1 MNINE
6 ADYKKTIEKIEQLE
20 RENAELKLLKKN
32 SEENFKKEK
41 ENSEALLLNILPWKT
56 AKELKETGK
65 AIPKYFPNASVL
77 FTDFKDFTLSCEN
90 LTPFELVDTLHFY
103 FKQFDEI
110 VTKYGLEKIKTI
122 GDSYLCVGG
131 IPMVDKQHPF
141 KIVMAA
147 LEIQKL
153 MNYYNEE
160 ELKVGKEA
168 WKLRVGIHTGG
179 LITGVVGE
187 KKFAFDVWGDTVN
200 IAARMESS
208 GEVGKVNISES
219 TYELVKDYFEFTS
232 RGMIEVK
239 NKGKIKMYFVDGI
252 KPKNVMNQEGFIIRN
267 DGSGRV

>member
-1 MNINE
+1 MDSNNLIYQ
-6 ADYKKTIEKIEQLE
+6 DLIEKVKKLEQ
-20 RENAELKLLKKN
+20 ENHELKLSKKN
-32 SEENFKKEK
+32 SEEKFKKEQ
-41 ENSEALLLNILPWKT
+41 ENSDALLLNILPFNT

-65 AIPKYFPNASVL
+65 SSPKYFPKASVL
-77 FTDFKDFTLSCEN
+77 FTDFKDFTLNCEK
-90 LTPFELVDTLHFY
+90 LTPYELVETLHFY

-131 IPMVDKQHPF
+131 IPVADDQHPQR
-141 KIVMAA
+141 IVLAA

-168 WKLRVGIHTGG
+168 WKLRLGIHTGG
-179 LITGVVGE
+179 LITGVVGQ

-219 TYELVKDYFEFTS
+219 TYELVKDYFDVTS

-252 KPKNVMNQEGFIIRN
+252 KPKNVMNQESFFL
-267 DGSGRV
+267 GRGGLGRG